1 MAVALL
7 AVTAT
12 MRSIMTA
19 QPFTSMHSLMERY
32 LARQQPM
39 AGEDFVAKAEGKVAT
54 TGTTADHAG
63 RQLAQDPVFVGR
75 ILASE
80 KTSGVSNS
88 EHGTVRWAKAVAQD
102 AGRPTAPMILFLGTA
117 KRQRGW
123 PPPATHL
130 PTRPI
135 RKSRYSSQSL
145 SSSRW
150 PPRQSRQKRWA
161 TSEEAMTDVQ
171 EHQGS
176 KVFAWLRIVRRI
188 VLTTARDLLAVTVSM
203 RSIMSGHVARP
214 LTRAWCRKSKCSGPS
229 PMRDWIRVRLAL
241 FSSIDELL
249 ERYLALQR
257 ARSPR
262 ALPLTRLRPG
272 WLRIP
277 FSWAGFSMTRRLLEF
292 WSPTMVRSAGRGAR
306 PMMQP
311 EPARLATVPT
321 WLSRT
326 SLSVGV
332 ETGVPP

>member
-1 MAVALL
+1 
-7 AVTAT
+7 
-12 MRSIMTA
+12 
-19 QPFTSMHSLMERY
+19 
-32 LARQQPM
+32 
-39 AGEDFVAKAEGKVAT
+39 
-54 TGTTADHAG
+54 
-63 RQLAQDPVFVGR
+63 
-75 ILASE
+75 
-80 KTSGVSNS
+80 
-88 EHGTVRWAKAVAQD
+88 
-102 AGRPTAPMILFLGTA
+102 
-117 KRQRGW
+117 
-123 PPPATHL
+123 
-130 PTRPI
+130 
-135 RKSRYSSQSL
+135 
-145 SSSRW
+145 
-150 PPRQSRQKRWA
+150 
-161 TSEEAMTDVQ
+161 MTDVQ